1 MISILS
7 NLNIIWL
14 NNNNIIRLNVTISD
28 GWKKVF
34 FAKYQYADNIIT
46 DLLVD
51 LIMNALKYADKN
63 QPVFINL
70 TEKDK
75 FMIIKSQNS
84 IFNTSNMPGSHQ
96 GLKNQNLLFNS
107 INNSTDSITYQRDN
121 DKFTIEIKINK
132 QLVGG

>member
-1 MISILS
+1 
-7 NLNIIWL
+7 
-14 NNNNIIRLNVTISD
+14 
-28 GWKKVF
+28 
-34 FAKYQYADNIIT
+34 
-46 DLLVD
+46 
-51 LIMNALKYADKN
+51 MNALKYADKN

-132 QLVGG
+132 QLFGG